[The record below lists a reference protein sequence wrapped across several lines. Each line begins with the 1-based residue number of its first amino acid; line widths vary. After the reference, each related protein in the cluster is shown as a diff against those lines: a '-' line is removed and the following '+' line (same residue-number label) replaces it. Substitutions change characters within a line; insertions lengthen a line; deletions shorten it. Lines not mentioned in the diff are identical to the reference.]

1 MQIRELIQNGGNA
14 VLMVTA
20 LDLQEFGRSLIEDYK
35 ASCKHGDNQY
45 YTREE
50 FAQRKG
56 VTLGTLWRWE
66 RAGILKGTRRGSRV
80 FYRDE
85 DLIEK

>member
-1 MQIRELIQNGGNA
+1 MDIK
-14 VLMVTA
+14 
-20 LDLQEFGRSLIEDYK
+20 SLISSGVQIVATAADLKEFALAIIEEAK
-35 ASCKHGDNQY
+35 ELAQQPEEVY
-45 YTREE
+45 YTREQ

-56 VTLGTLWRWE
+56 VSLGTLWRWE

-80 FYRDE
+80 FYRDQ